1 MQYCQAME
9 GGEIIT
15 RTVLILL
22 LRCDLLAVPLLDT
35 VMFVTAYFSV
45 VVVAVVATA
54 VAFNRRGQYRP
65 LMVREKRDGKYM
77 NEDRKV

>member
-9 GGEIIT
+9 RGETIT

-35 VMFVTAYFSV
+35 VMFVTTCFRV
-45 VVVAVVATA
+45 VVVVVATA

>member
-1 MQYCQAME
+1 ME
-9 GGEIIT
+9 GGETIT
-15 RTVLILL
+15 RTVLSL

-45 VVVAVVATA
+45 VVVVATA

-65 LMVREKRDGKYM
+65 LMVRERERKRERREKRDGK
-77 NEDRKV
+77 

>member
-1 MQYCQAME
+1 ME
-9 GGEIIT
+9 RGETIT

-35 VMFVTAYFSV
+35 VMFVTTCFRV
-45 VVVAVVATA
+45 VVVVVATA

-65 LMVREKRDGKYM
+65 LMVRER
-77 NEDRKV
+77 ERERERER

>member
-1 MQYCQAME
+1 ME

-22 LRCDLLAVPLLDT
+22 LRCDRLAVPLLDT

-54 VAFNRRGQYRP
+54 VAAVAFNRRGQYRP
-65 LMVREKRDGKYM
+65 LMVREKRDGK
-77 NEDRKV
+77 